1 MGSSLMPVELMLLL
15 LAEDTIGVSVVDVE
29 ATLPVIVADDVPNPE
44 ATAYPD
50 GAVSP
55 EDTAYP
61 DDVANPDVADDT
73 AVIDD
78 NVSTDPADD
87 IVGRLYELDA
97 VMVAV
102 VTVADVV
109 QVEEDEDEDEAVATA
124 AAAAAADAAPTISA
138 ISSEKSRDGE
148 NARAGLKAIS
158 RPSSVNG
165 EIL

>member
-29 ATLPVIVADDVPNPE
+29 ATLPVIDADDVPNPE

-78 NVSTDPADD
+78 NVSTDTADD
-87 IVGRLYELDA
+87 IVGRL
-97 VMVAV
+97 
-102 VTVADVV
+102 
-109 QVEEDEDEDEAVATA
+109 
-124 AAAAAADAAPTISA
+124 
-138 ISSEKSRDGE
+138 
-148 NARAGLKAIS
+148 
-158 RPSSVNG
+158 
-165 EIL
+165 